1 MIDMKQK
8 IKENQRK
15 QRTVV
20 DAFHKKIREEALPNL
35 REKKIAHI
43 RRVDEL
49 QDKIHKKWIS
59 KKDSA
64 RERLKAS
71 KEKHRS
77 NVGVLGDAIK
87 EQQRKQR
94 EKAQEQIDKAK
105 SVFKNIVQKNRKIIE
120 NRKMTRRMREKRKG
134 KLLFACPTMPSRD
147 LADHL
152 SYSPSYSSVP
162 DPEYAG
168 ILTHCFK
175 GRTVPDQKFAD
186 SLAYSPKHPEASK
199 PELAE
204 ATMLSCKLSLVKV
217 LRKEP

>member
-87 EQQRKQR
+87 E
-94 EKAQEQIDKAK
+94 
-105 SVFKNIVQKNRKIIE
+105 
-120 NRKMTRRMREKRKG
+120 
-134 KLLFACPTMPSRD
+134 
-147 LADHL
+147 
-152 SYSPSYSSVP
+152 
-162 DPEYAG
+162 
-168 ILTHCFK
+168 
-175 GRTVPDQKFAD
+175 
-186 SLAYSPKHPEASK
+186 
-199 PELAE
+199 LAE
-204 ATMLSCKLSLVKV
+204 TALLVGSNASAVAPFTSPPASTIRPSPRIAATC
-217 LRKEP
+217 